1 MPSSTPPTSSLTSRD
16 ATCYLERSHYI
27 TSSPENCRLPTD
39 PSINLLRVQP
49 TDLSTRLS
57 SIPPSQHDG
66 PQVST
71 SALTLA
77 PPFTTS
83 MADSTPSHR
92 ETLSST
98 QLRAT
103 FAALSP
109 LNHPRS
115 CQPILTSAQ
124 LAARSATLPPL
135 IPPSRFIEHNVC
147 I

>member
-1 MPSSTPPTSSLTSRD
+1 MPSSMPPTSSLSSRD
-16 ATCYLERSHYI
+16 ATCYLERSHCI
-27 TSSPENCRLPTD
+27 TGSPENCRLPTD

-49 TDLSTRLS
+49 TNLSTRLS
-57 SIPPSQHDG
+57 SIPPPQHGG
-66 PQVST
+66 PQASI

-77 PPFTTS
+77 PPSTTS

-109 LNHPRS
+109 LNPPRS
-115 CQPILTSAQ
+115 CQLILTFAQ
-124 LAARSATLPPL
+124 LAAKSATLSPL